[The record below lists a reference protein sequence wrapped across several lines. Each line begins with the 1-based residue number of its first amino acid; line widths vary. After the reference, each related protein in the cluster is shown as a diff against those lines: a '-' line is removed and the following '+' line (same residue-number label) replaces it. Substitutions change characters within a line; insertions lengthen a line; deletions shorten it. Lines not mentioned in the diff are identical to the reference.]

1 MERVLPNHPGT
12 AGTFAAFRLLGVPV
26 RLHFTFVLLMIF
38 LVVTDLG
45 HQSSGTFALFLIGL
59 FSSVLLH
66 ETAHA
71 LAATKFGVRMTEI
84 VMFPIGG
91 VSRMERL
98 LRPAEELWI
107 SLVGPAMNLFVAGGL
122 F

>member
-45 HQSSGTFALFLIGL
+45 HQSSGTFALNASLEQAINGSPLADGIHTLHLKALDSKGVVLGSFDLPITL
-59 FSSVLLH
+59 DSVAPAQPVFDLDPSVI
-66 ETAHA
+66 AA
-71 LAATKFGVRMTEI
+71 ASLAA
-84 VMFPIGG
+84 
-91 VSRMERL
+91 
-98 LRPAEELWI
+98 W
-107 SLVGPAMNLFVAGGL
+107 
-122 F
+122 